1 MEALANVSYIDAFI
15 AVVGVL
21 GLIRGWFKGLVD
33 QVLGLVGIV
42 VAIILS
48 AMFAAPVGAAVVN
61 SMGLSPKIAGTVGFA
76 VVFAGVMLGV
86 FLLVRA
92 IKNTLSALSL
102 GGIDKLG
109 GAAFGGFKA
118 LLILSLLLG
127 FVNMMPLMAGATDPV
142 FDEETRDG
150 SLFYEPVRG
159 IAPATWAFVQPIL
172 PGLQERLF
180 QAVDDLEAGRL
191 ESDQGPSS
199 TIRGFGQ

>member
-1 MEALANVSYIDAFI
+1 MDALTDLSYLDAFL
-15 AVVGVL
+15 AVVAVL

-33 QVLGLVGIV
+33 QVLSIVGIV

-48 AMFAAPVGAAVVN
+48 AMFAAPVGSAVVS
-61 SMGLSPKIAGTVGFA
+61 SMGLSPRIAGTVGFA

-92 IKNTLSALSL
+92 IKNTLAALSL
-102 GGIDKLG
+102 GGIDKVG

-118 LLILSLLLG
+118 LLVLSLLLG
-127 FVNMMPLMAGATDPV
+127 FVNMMPLMAGSTDPV
-142 FDEETRDG
+142 FDEATREG
-150 SLFYEPVRG
+150 SMLYEPVRN
-159 IAPATWAFVQPIL
+159 IAPATWAVVQPIL

-191 ESDQGPSS
+191 ESDSAPNS
-199 TIRGFGQ
+199 TIRGFGN